1 MPDAP
6 LFQRWYYPRVLKRNL
21 IALALL
27 LTAAPAMAEI
37 NGPARVVDA
46 GTIEIG
52 SNLVSLFGIEAPQS
66 EQVCE
71 REGAAWRCGQ
81 DAEWALAER
90 LERHWALCDE
100 KSADRSGRISAICY
114 LGGRNG
120 IDVNAWLIEQGW
132 ALAHPDAPDA
142 YRALES
148 AAQRAG
154 RGLWSGKFTS
164 PR

>member
-1 MPDAP
+1 
-6 LFQRWYYPRVLKRNL
+6 
-21 IALALL
+21 
-27 LTAAPAMAEI
+27 MAEI
-37 NGPARVVDA
+37 NGPARVIDA

-52 SNLVSLFGIEAPQS
+52 SSTISLYGVDAPRS
-66 EQVCE
+66 DQVCE
-71 REGAAWRCGQ
+71 RGGAAWRCGQ

-90 LERHWALCDE
+90 FERHWALCDE
-100 KSADRSGRISAICY
+100 KGTDSAGRIVAVCY

-120 IDVNAWLIEQGW
+120 IDVNAWLLEQGW
-132 ALAHPDAPDA
+132 ALAHADAPDT
-142 YRALES
+142 YHALEN

>member
-1 MPDAP
+1 M
-6 LFQRWYYPRVLKRNL
+6 LKRL
-21 IALALL
+21 IAAVTMLMAM
-27 LTAAPAMAEI
+27 PAMAEI

-46 GTIEIG
+46 GTLEVG
-52 SNLVSLFGIEAPQS
+52 SSIVSLFGLDAPRS
-66 EQVCE
+66 DQVCE
-71 REGAAWRCGQ
+71 RNGSAWRCGQ

-100 KSADRSGRISAICY
+100 KGVDGAGRAIAVCY

-120 IDVNAWLIEQGW
+120 IDVNAWLLEQGW
-132 ALAHPDAPDA
+132 ALAHTDAPEA
-142 YRALES
+142 YRALEL

-154 RGLWSGKFTS
+154 RGLWSGKFAV